1 MLIGMQK
8 TGQFSLVLPQ
18 FRSNYFA
25 YANTNSSEICG
36 DELQYSD
43 FQVNFLQLIGTAD
56 EYPFSEADR
65 EFVANLCSGDN
76 RPSWMGHQER
86 QIFRYLD
93 ARSSDTERRSASL
106 RAAVEELLASR
117 SAPEGRSVVRST
129 ANSTSTVYIIGTDK
143 IAYEIAE
150 NSKFITDSNV
160 LDELARTILQDVSEG
175 PVVRNYSTY
184 AVQALADI
192 CAVGCSVEVISEI
205 DPFVMDIMELGSS
218 DERWD
223 TTDIAEAWANMI
235 SGQPADTL
243 RSETLPRLL
252 ALAQDPDKAGLQM
265 RATTRAFALALEQL
279 ARTDHS
285 KKS

>member
-1 MLIGMQK
+1 
-8 TGQFSLVLPQ
+8 
-18 FRSNYFA
+18 
-25 YANTNSSEICG
+25 
-36 DELQYSD
+36 
-43 FQVNFLQLIGTAD
+43 
-56 EYPFSEADR
+56 
-65 EFVANLCSGDN
+65 
-76 RPSWMGHQER
+76 
-86 QIFRYLD
+86 
-93 ARSSDTERRSASL
+93 
-106 RAAVEELLASR
+106 LLASR

-160 LDELARTILQDVSEG
+160 LDELARAILQDVSEG

-192 CAVGCSVEVISEI
+192 CAAGCSVGVISEI

-285 KKS
+285 KNLERQFLRSALTMLLHPTIHWEDRRRIFGAIEQLAQTNFDGSISALLAWAHDSYSIDIEDLDVSI